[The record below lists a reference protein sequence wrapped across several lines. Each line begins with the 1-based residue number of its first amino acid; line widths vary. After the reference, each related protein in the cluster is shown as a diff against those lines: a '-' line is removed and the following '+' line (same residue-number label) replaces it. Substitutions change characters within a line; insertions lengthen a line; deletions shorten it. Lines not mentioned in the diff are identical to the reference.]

1 MKASSFADLH
11 ATYAPAVS
19 RVNPL
24 PHQIADHL
32 VIIVIAM
39 TEGIPVRRVKPE
51 TAAAKSASVKSVN
64 SASMTES
71 TSMTKSTY
79 MTATSGCSR
88 W

>member
-32 VIIVIAM
+32 VIIVIAI

-51 TAAAKSASVKSVN
+51 TAAAKSSSVKSVK
-64 SASMTES
+64 STYMTE
-71 TSMTKSTY
+71 STY